1 MVKIRLGFR
10 DFTLKGKENVM
21 KKRVTCLTFLLLAMM
36 ALGTA
41 NAQVINIMTTQP
53 GSFTHSA
60 GSAIAKLIIEKVG
73 ANSTV
78 QPQAVRN
85 FGVVDSG
92 LAVFSLA
99 SAGDLVLAT
108 LGAEEYEELGPKPH
122 LRVVA
127 TLMPLR
133 TALHVR
139 KDSDIKTIPDLKGK
153 RVGYGF
159 KSQKAVGRSV
169 TAMLAN
175 GGLTYDDVKKVPA
188 PNIISQAQDFSA
200 GKSDVLFFALGSA
213 KVMEVAAK
221 VGGLRVLPLDD
232 SPEAIARLQEINPT
246 AYIDVVQPAPG
257 LEGVFE
263 PTKTTHMDL
272 IFYTHD
278 RVSDDIIYK
287 VVKAIYENK
296 EDLVASFAAF
306 KPFRPER
313 IATPLKNI
321 DYHPG
326 AIKFYKEVGLW
337 QAQK

>member
-1 MVKIRLGFR
+1 
-10 DFTLKGKENVM
+10 M
-21 KKRVTCLTFLLLAMM
+21 KRITFLTFLVVAMV

-41 NAQVINIMTTQP
+41 NAQVINIMTTPP
-53 GSFTHSA
+53 GSSTHSS
-60 GSAIAKLIIEKVG
+60 GSAIGKLIIEKTG
-73 ANSTV
+73 MNATV

-99 SAGDLVLAT
+99 TAGDLVLAT
-108 LGAEEYEELGPKPH
+108 LGAEEYADQGPRPH
-122 LRVVA
+122 LRLAA
-127 TLMPLR
+127 TLMPMR

-139 KDSDIKTIPDLKGK
+139 KDSDMRSIPDLKGK

-159 KSQKAVGRSV
+159 KSQKAIARSV

-188 PNIISQAQDFSA
+188 PNVASSARDFGT

-213 KVMEVAAK
+213 RVMEVAAK
-221 VGGLRVLPLDD
+221 VGGLRVLPLDN
-232 SPEAIARLQEINPT
+232 SPEAIARLQEINPA
-246 AYIDVVQPAPG
+246 AYIEVVEPAPG

-263 PTKTTHMDL
+263 PIKVAHMDTL
-272 IFYTHD
+272 LYTHD
-278 RVSDDIIYK
+278 RVSDDVIYK

-296 EDLVASFAAF
+296 PDLVASFAAF
-306 KPFRPER
+306 KPFEPER
-313 IATPLKNI
+313 IATPLKGI

-337 QAQK
+337 PPKK

>member
-1 MVKIRLGFR
+1 
-10 DFTLKGKENVM
+10 M
-21 KKRVTCLTFLLLAMM
+21 KRIICLVFLLLALT
-36 ALGTA
+36 AFGTA
-41 NAQVINIMTTQP
+41 NAQVINIMTTPP

-60 GSAIAKLIIEKVG
+60 GSAIGKLIIEKIG
-73 ANSTV
+73 MNATV

-85 FGVVDSG
+85 YGVVDNG
-92 LAVFSLA
+92 LAVFSLG

-108 LGAEEYEELGPKPH
+108 LGAKEYKEQGPRPH
-122 LRVVA
+122 LRLAA

-139 KDSDIKTIPDLKGK
+139 KDSDIKTISDLKGK

-159 KSQKAVGRSV
+159 KSQKAIARSV

-188 PNIISQAQDFSA
+188 PNVASSARDFGA

-213 KVMEVAAK
+213 KVMQVAAK

-232 SPEAIARLQEINPT
+232 SPSAIARLQKINPT
-246 AYIDVVQPAPG
+246 AYIEVVKPAPNI
-257 LEGVFE
+257 EGVFA
-263 PTKTTHMDL
+263 PIKAAHMDL
-272 IFYTHD
+272 LLYTHD
-278 RVSDDIIYK
+278 RISDELIYK

-296 EDLVASFAAF
+296 KDLAASFGAF
-306 KPFRPER
+306 KPFKPKR
-313 IATPLKNI
+313 IGRKLKGI

-326 AIKFYKEVGLW
+326 ALKFFKEMGL
-337 QAQK
+337 